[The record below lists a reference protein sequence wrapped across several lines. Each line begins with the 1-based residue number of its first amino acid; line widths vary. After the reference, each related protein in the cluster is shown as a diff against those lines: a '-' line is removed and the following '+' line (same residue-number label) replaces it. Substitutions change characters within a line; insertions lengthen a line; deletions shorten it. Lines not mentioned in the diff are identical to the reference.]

1 MTIRLAVGRLKGIG
15 EISGEAKSKTLKVE
29 YEPSVLTVEAVQ
41 EALKQIGYESVPF
54 T

>member
-15 EISGEAKSKTLKVE
+15 KISGDAKSRTLKVE
-29 YEPSVLTVEAVQ
+29 YEPSALTVKAIQ
-41 EALKQIGYESVPF
+41 DGLMQIGYESVPV

>member
-15 EISGEAKSKTLKVE
+15 KISGDAKSRTLNVE
-29 YEPSVLTVEAVQ
+29 YEPSVLTVEAIQ
-41 EALKQIGYESVPF
+41 DGLNQIGYESVPV

>member
-15 EISGEAKSKTLKVE
+15 KISGDAKSRTLNVE
-29 YEPSVLTVEAVQ
+29 YEPSVLTVEAIQ
-41 EALKQIGYESVPF
+41 DGLKQIGYESVPL

>member
-15 EISGEAKSKTLKVE
+15 KISGQAKSKTLTVE
-29 YEPSVLTVEAVQ
+29 YEPSVLTVNAVQ
-41 EALKQIGYESVPF
+41 AALKEIGYESVPI